1 MKPKERQAKIAEIV
15 GRQGRMTVEALSAH
29 FGVSAETIRRDLGE
43 LAESGAVQ
51 KIHGGVKPLK
61 LHLEG
66 SFQERMAEDAAGKRV
81 IARKLLG
88 LVEPGDTIFID
99 TGSTTLICAEELSVL
114 ERLTV
119 ITNSVRIAQVFAS
132 ADNGASVYLLGGAF
146 SADNS
151 ETIGPIAIE
160 QIASFHA
167 DHAILT
173 VAAIDHEVGATDAN
187 FDEAQIARAM
197 ARNSRHVYVVASG
210 AKFGRRAAFSV
221 CTLTQIG
228 VIVSDS
234 SPSPEFLK
242 ALRASDTEML

>member
-15 GRQGRMTVEALSAH
+15 AQQGRMSVEALSAH

-43 LAESGAVQ
+43 LAESGTVQ
-51 KIHGGVKPLK
+51 KVHGGVKPLK

-66 SFQERMAEDAAGKRV
+66 SFQERMAEDTAGKRI

-132 ADNGASVYLLGGAF
+132 AGNGASVYLLGGAF
-146 SADNS
+146 NADNGQ
-151 ETIGPIAIE
+151 TIGPIAIE

-173 VAAIDHEVGATDAN
+173 VAAIDHEVGATDSN
-187 FDEAQIARAM
+187 FDEARIAQAM
-197 ARNSRHVYVVASG
+197 AEHSRHVYVVASG
-210 AKFGRRAAFSV
+210 AKFGRRAAFGV
-221 CTLTQIG
+221 CPLSKID

-234 SPSPEFLK
+234 NVTTDMRN
-242 ALRASDTEML
+242 AMRASNTEMR